1 MFFILSKL
9 LLVFLSPFLWFIVCV
24 GIFFYWPNS
33 IYKRRARMTGIIIFF
48 FFSNSFIFNEF
59 CRQWEVHGT
68 PIDEVRNYEVG
79 IVLGGMAEFN
89 NDIGVL
95 SIRRGGD
102 RIWQAISLYKKGK
115 IKKILLSGDNGYLSD
130 KGLHESEQFR
140 EVLIQWGI
148 PAEDI
153 IVEAVSKNTHENAL
167 ETRNLLTDSFP
178 KVDSCLLI
186 TSGSH
191 MRRAMACFQR
201 ENVKVVPYSTD
212 LYTGPERSFYW
223 DQLLVPSVDT
233 FTEWNFLI
241 KEWVGYIAYD
251 LVGYI

>member
-9 LLVFLSPFLWFIVCV
+9 LLVFLSPFLWLVVCMGTFI
-24 GIFFYWPNS
+24 YWPNS
-33 IYKRRARMTGIIIFF
+33 KYKKRAKIAGIIIFF
-48 FFSNSFIFNEF
+48 FFSNGFIFNEF
-59 CRQWEVHGT
+59 CRHWEVHGT
-68 PIDEVRNYEVG
+68 PIEKVGNYEIG
-79 IVLGGMAEFN
+79 IVLGGMAEYN

-115 IKKILLSGDNGYLSD
+115 IKKILLSGDNGYLID

-153 IVEAVSKNTHENAL
+153 LIESNSKNTHENAL
-167 ETRNLLTDSFP
+167 ETQKLLSDSFP
-178 KVDSCLLI
+178 KVNSCLLI

-191 MRRAMACFQR
+191 MRRAMACFKH
-201 ENVKVVPYSTD
+201 ENVNIVPYSTD
-212 LYTGPERSFYW
+212 LYTGPKRSFYW

-241 KEWVGYIAYD
+241 KEWVGYITYD